1 MILHRLI
8 KSNNSNVISLLL
20 IFVAFALGSTFL
32 HQVVIWMNLT
42 GLPSFLLY
50 TIPFWVLISWATV
63 DSNESLLQSL
73 IRNGLWGYTIL
84 LAIAGVASIIH

>member
-20 IFVAFALGSTFL
+20 ILVAFALGSTFL